1 MLIPIENPLD
11 PRIAEYASLNRATEG
26 RDVRRRSTFVAEGEL
41 IARLVAGSRFPI
53 RSMLM
58 SSAKVESMSD
68 VLGSLSQATPVYVAE
83 PVLMSEIVGFKFH
96 RGALVCCERGDGLTL
111 DEAVGGATSVVVLE
125 QVSNFDNVGGIFRSV
140 SALGGDRPAVVL
152 GPGCCD
158 PLYRK
163 CVRVSMGHALRV
175 PFAEV
180 TDLEQS
186 LAFLANSGMAIVG
199 LGTGAAAMD
208 ISELAS
214 DWPRERRAA
223 LVVGAEG
230 AGLRSET
237 LTAIRRLG
245 VMARI
250 PMRAGVDS
258 LNVGVAAA
266 IAMYGLRSASGHAR

>member
-1 MLIPIENPLD
+1 MLIPIENPSD

-26 RDVRRRSTFVAEGEL
+26 RDVRRGSTFVAEGEL
-41 IARLVAGSRFPI
+41 IARLAAGSRFPI

-58 SSAKVESMSD
+58 SSAKVDSMSD
-68 VLGSLSQATPVYVAE
+68 VIGSLSQSTSVYVAE
-83 PVLMSEIVGFKFH
+83 PILMSEIVGFKFH
-96 RGALVCCERGDGLTL
+96 RGALVCCERGGGLTL

-140 SALGGDRPAVVL
+140 SALGGERPAVVL

-199 LGTGAAAMD
+199 LGTGATAMD
-208 ISELAS
+208 LSELAR
-214 DWPRERRAA
+214 DWQQGRRAA

-266 IAMYGLRSASGHAR
+266 IAMYGIRSASGHAP